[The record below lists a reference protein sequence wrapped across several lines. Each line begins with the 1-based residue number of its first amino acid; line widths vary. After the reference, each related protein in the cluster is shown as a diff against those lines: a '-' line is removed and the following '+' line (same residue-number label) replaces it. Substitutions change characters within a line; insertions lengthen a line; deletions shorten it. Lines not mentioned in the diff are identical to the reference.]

1 MRFFSR
7 NWVMFVDSPRA
18 RERLAKPVKTYSA
31 RHNYACFVFL
41 ILFIYVFF
49 FILFFFIVWNIM
61 YFLHSICKLW
71 RCQKLKAKHPRQ
83 FPSPPPS
90 LNSFMGL
97 ENFSCA
103 IFDYCHFAIYHL
115 ARMFAAHPPLF
126 ACLPPSSEASTV
138 ASKSFSATFMSHTQR
153 ARTLVQIES
162 QSKIYAIYK

>member
-1 MRFFSR
+1 MQIVALS
-7 NWVMFVDSPRA
+7 
-18 RERLAKPVKTYSA
+18 KVKS
-31 RHNYACFVFL
+31 
-41 ILFIYVFF
+41 
-49 FILFFFIVWNIM
+49 
-61 YFLHSICKLW
+61 
-71 RCQKLKAKHPRQ
+71 KAPPSVPSS
-83 FPSPPPS
+83 FPPPNEPS

-115 ARMFAAHPPLF
+115 ARIFAAHPPPSLF
-126 ACLPPSSEASTV
+126 EWLLPPLWVATV